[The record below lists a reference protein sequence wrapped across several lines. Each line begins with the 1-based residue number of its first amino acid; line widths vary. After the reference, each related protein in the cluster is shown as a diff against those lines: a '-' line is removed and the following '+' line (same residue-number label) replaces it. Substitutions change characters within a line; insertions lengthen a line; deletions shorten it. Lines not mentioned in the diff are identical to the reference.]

1 MAGVIKAG
9 SQQANQ
15 QTQSSKPY
23 FHLEDLEQRGNQYL
37 DDIRKQADQI
47 LKDAEREAQKLRIR
61 TIADAKK
68 EALENARNLM
78 NDELQRK
85 LSEVEPMVKAT
96 LLQVGQQLQAWQQEW
111 ENRTVSLAVGIA
123 EKVVGQQ
130 LTHAPEIVLN
140 QIQQALRLAGTQD
153 RMELRVHPQD
163 IEAFKL
169 TIEKMIENISDL
181 TTTVMVPDDSIQPGG
196 CVVRARYG
204 SIDAQLETQIQRI
217 GEELS

>member
-37 DDIRKQADQI
+37 EDVRKQADQI
-47 LKDAEREAQKLRIR
+47 LKDAQREAQKLRIR

-85 LSEVEPMVKAT
+85 LAEVDPMVKST
-96 LLQVGQQLQAWQQEW
+96 LAQVAQQIQAWQQEW
-111 ENRTVSLAVGIA
+111 ENRTVALAVGIA
-123 EKVVGQQ
+123 EKVIGQQ
-130 LTHAPEIVLN
+130 LTQTPEIVLN
-140 QIQQALRLAGTQD
+140 QIEQALRLAGTQD
-153 RMELRVHPQD
+153 RMELRIHPQD
-163 IEAFKL
+163 IEEFKI
-169 TIEKMIENISDL
+169 TIEKLIENLGDL
-181 TTTVMVPDDSIQPGG
+181 ATTVMVPDETIQPGG